1 MATTLQKLLKV
12 QAELK
17 APKGQYNSFGKYK
30 YRSCEDILEAVKPHL
45 EKQKLVLTLTDEVLE
60 ISGRFYVKST
70 ATILDA
76 ESDNVISNSICSE
89 AYAREDETKKG
100 MDGSQITGGASS
112 YARKYA
118 LNGLF
123 LIDDTKD
130 ADATNKGQ
138 EEASESPTATCSD
151 CGKAIHGYK
160 GKGRDGKAHT
170 WSAEFIAKNS
180 KEKTGRC
187 LCFDC
192 WMKESDRMREQA
204 EQNRMDGEYQ
214 AIIHE
219 DAGDRA

>member
-1 MATTLQKLLKV
+1 MMAANIYQKLLAV

-30 YRSCEDILEAVKPHL
+30 YRSCEDILEAVKPLL
-45 EKQKLVLTLTDEVLE
+45 EKNNLALFISDELVE
-60 ISGRFYVKST
+60 ISGRHYVKAT
-70 ATILDA
+70 ATLVDA
-76 ESDNVISNSICSE
+76 EKADAVMANSVCAE
-89 AYAREDETKKG
+89 AFAREENERKG
-100 MDGSQITGGASS
+100 MTADQLTGACSS
-112 YARKYA
+112 YARKYC

-138 EEASESPTATCSD
+138 EKAPESATATCSD

-192 WMKESDRMREQA
+192 WMKESDRMRAAA
-204 EQNRMDGEYQ
+204 ENQEVTEN
-214 AIIHE
+214 A
-219 DAGDRA
+219 